1 MFFCRNALS
10 DEKDVDSVDEDSLE
24 MFFCGKALSDE
35 KKDVD
40 CGDEHSL
47 ENVVAFSTKKQQ
59 MCAPSQEGL
68 IFRAKNG
75 KPKDRR
81 IKVCFDDEKF
91 FSSSYGSLCQI
102 TATIPGSVRKKGV
115 GSACYTADKELVL
128 FITCAH
134 NLVTWSSRRKCAVP
148 FKDVKIYGMRE
159 GKKKWFFLSE
169 SNDKMIVHPKY
180 NGHPD
185 CGYDLGII
193 TQSKVPKLRKS
204 NISKYKL
211 KKDSFSYWMNPED
224 VSKGMTIELIGYPGE
239 KKGYPYTHTGKI
251 LDIVESDLG
260 GWVLWYDADAT
271 PGNSGSGI
279 FLTDEKYIKNH
290 SKAGAVKLLIGV
302 HTGHDDAEGCNF
314 GTLLTPSLLSW
325 INEELEP
332 FLKGM

>member
-1 MFFCRNALS
+1 MA
-10 DEKDVDSVDEDSLE
+10 
-24 MFFCGKALSDE
+24 FCGNALSDE

-47 ENVVAFSTKKQQ
+47 DNVVAFSTKKQQ
-59 MCAPSQEGL
+59 MSAPTQEGL
-68 IFRAKNG
+68 IFREKNG
-75 KPKDRR
+75 KLKDRR

-91 FSSSYGSLCQI
+91 FSSSYSSLCQL
-102 TATIPGSVRKKGV
+102 TAIVPPEKKAV
-115 GSACYTADKELVL
+115 GSASCTLSGVWFL

-134 NLVTWSSRRKCAVP
+134 NLVTYSSRRKCVVP

-159 GKKKWFFLSE
+159 GRKKWFFLSA

-180 NGHPD
+180 NGNPD

-193 TQSKVPKLRKS
+193 IRSKVPKLRKS
-204 NISKYKL
+204 VFSKYRL
-211 KKDSFSYWMNPED
+211 KKGMNPKD
-224 VSKGMTIELIGYPGE
+224 LSKGMTIELIGYPGE
-239 KKGYPYTHTGKI
+239 KKGYPYTHIGKI
-251 LDIVESDLG
+251 LDIVESGLG
-260 GWVLWYDADAT
+260 GWVLYYDADST